1 MFAEKLADID
11 DQCISDVQNGLT
23 DSPFCINEEF
33 RTINGGGDFDPFD
46 NSEGKSK
53 VNITILIQFFSAGCF
68 KNFAHEHNAKDACC
82 GDYPDRLPFDTMSRE
97 CCRHTV
103 QDGASSFHVD
113 SLGPFSR
120 MKKTEMTCF

>member
-11 DQCISDVQNGLT
+11 EQCISDVQNGLT

-53 VNITILIQFFSAGCF
+53 VNITILIQFF
-68 KNFAHEHNAKDACC
+68 
-82 GDYPDRLPFDTMSRE
+82 
-97 CCRHTV
+97 
-103 QDGASSFHVD
+103 
-113 SLGPFSR
+113 FSWLFQ
-120 MKKTEMTCF
+120 KFCSWA